1 METIE
6 DLLAQAA
13 EFRHLPAE
21 HRRLIAGC
29 GRTAVFRAGEY
40 LMREG
45 DPADKFYVV
54 RSGAVALQT
63 SVPQRGALTI
73 ETLQEGDLIG
83 WSWLFPPYTTAFDA
97 RSLEDTHTL
106 VFDGACL
113 RAKCDLDPA
122 LGYGLLKLFAGLV
135 VQRLQNARFQLLD
148 VYGTVAGS

>member
-1 METIE
+1 M
-6 DLLAQAA
+6 
-13 EFRHLPAE
+13 
-21 HRRLIAGC
+21 
-29 GRTAVFRAGEY
+29 FRAGEY

-45 DPADKFYVV
+45 DPADAFYVV

-97 RSLEDTHTL
+97 CALETTHTL

-113 RAKCDLDPA
+113 RAKFDADPA
-122 LGYGLLKLFAGLV
+122 LGYALLSLFARVV

-148 VYGTVAGS
+148 VYGSVASG

>member
-1 METIE
+1 M
-6 DLLAQAA
+6 
-13 EFRHLPAE
+13 
-21 HRRLIAGC
+21 
-29 GRTAVFRAGEY
+29 FRAGEY

-45 DPADKFYVV
+45 DSADAFYVV

-73 ETLQEGDLIG
+73 ETLQQGDLIG

-97 RSLEDTHTL
+97 RALEATHTL

-113 RAKCDLDPA
+113 RAKFDADPA
-122 LGYGLLKLFAGLV
+122 LGYALLRLFARVV

-148 VYGTVAGS
+148 VYGSVADR